1 MARFDGKRFLITGGT
16 SGIGLATAKRIVEEG
31 GEVAVTGT
39 TQEHLDEAGK
49 ALPSASLVLRNDA
62 TNPDDVAE
70 LAEKVREMGPIE
82 GAYLNAGFG
91 ETMAVGEYDRDLMH
105 KMFDVNVFGP
115 AMQLQAIED
124 QIKEGGAI
132 LLTSS
137 VAPYLGGPKG
147 PVYAATKASNHA
159 FARSWANAF
168 ADRKIRVNAVAPGPI
183 ETAFFDVFDEEN
195 EEEQEK
201 LREQMKDRLPLGR
214 MGRPEEV
221 AAVACFLLSDDASFV
236 TGAEYFV
243 DGGMTMR

>member
-1 MARFDGKRFLITGGT
+1 MVVLVAGASGGLG
-16 SGIGLATAKRIVEEG
+16 SVLAGMLKEKGMTVY
-31 GEVAVTGT
+31 GT
-39 TQEHLDEAGK
+39 CRNPSALDETYPFPFIAMDITDEDSVAA
-49 ALPSASLVLRNDA
+49 ALSELV
-62 TNPDDVAE
+62 
-70 LAEKVREMGPIE
+70 EKVREMGPID